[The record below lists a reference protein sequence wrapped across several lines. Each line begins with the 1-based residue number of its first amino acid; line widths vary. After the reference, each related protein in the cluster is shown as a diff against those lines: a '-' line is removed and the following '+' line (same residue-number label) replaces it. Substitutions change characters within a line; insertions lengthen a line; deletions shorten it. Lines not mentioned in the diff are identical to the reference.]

1 MPAEKRKSAFIR
13 ATQEAQ
19 AGTATTTTT
28 NTVTPLQS
36 ETVVPSNRELIPQ
49 REASAGPKK
58 DKKVTFYLTQEQED
72 KLDALEIEFRQRHK
86 RKVNRNE
93 IVRLLIDQCDIDSLA
108 ALASQQSSKYS

>member
-1 MPAEKRKSAFIR
+1 MPEKRKSAFIR

-19 AGTATTTTT
+19 GVTTPTAAPT
-28 NTVTPLQS
+28 NTVTPLQGA
-36 ETVVPSNRELIPQ
+36 TVVPSNRETTPQ

-108 ALASQQSSKYS
+108 DLAR

>member
-19 AGTATTTTT
+19 TGTATPTTTDT
-28 NTVTPLQS
+28 STVTPLQGD
-36 ETVVPSNRELIPQ
+36 TVIPSNGEKATTREV
-49 REASAGPKK
+49 SVPKK

-108 ALASQQSSKYS
+108 DLAKPKE